1 MLATVVCVLFIGYL
15 FWTDLR
21 RPDSPSKALW
31 VPLAWM
37 FLAGSRFVSS
47 WLNLGPSFA
56 SASDYAEGS
65 PVDAAVFFT
74 LIVAGI
80 VILARRKIDWP
91 RLLLNNKWIVLYLL
105 FCLASMAWSDEP
117 TLLMKR
123 WVKDLGNPI
132 MALVILTERR
142 PYEAVGVVLRR
153 LAFLLLPLSVL
164 FIKYYPELG
173 RAYKADGSPMF
184 TGVGHQKNDLG
195 LMCLLA
201 GIYVFWELLQ
211 RSRPRRLG
219 RAHPVHGNAQLR
231 GFTSSG
237 FRGFTRGL
245 GRRVRALVG
254 AARGN
259 RHPGFMQQHKIIA
272 VVLTGML
279 AWLLSMSDSQ
289 TSLVCLV
296 AAVLLLLLGRTPF
309 MARRPA
315 TIFGVLLSAMAIWPL
330 VEVLHLKEL
339 TLGFLGRDP
348 SLTNR
353 TVIWQTLE
361 RFDMNPFVGVGF
373 MSFWTGARLEA
384 LWRQVGTINQAHN
397 GYLEQ
402 YLNLGYIGVAFIAV
416 IVLSGLLRVRRHL
429 NDDPAAGMLR
439 LSFIVSAV
447 LYNYTEA
454 SFYGMNNMWML
465 LLLGCL
471 EVPRQRQ
478 PRAVDISPS
487 KQRMVQGKT
496 GVRYQQ
502 WPPRFHAKGQRRQCE
517 QARRLAMPP
526 SPKRLP

>member
-1 MLATVVCVLFIGYL
+1 MPMLATFVCMLFIVYL

-21 RPDSPSKALW
+21 RPDSPSNALW
-31 VPLAWM
+31 VPVAWM
-37 FLAGSRFVSS
+37 FLAGSRWVSS
-47 WLNLGPSFA
+47 WLNLAPNLA
-56 SASDYAEGS
+56 SANDYAEGS
-65 PVDAAVFFT
+65 PLDRAVFFG

-80 VILARRKIDWP
+80 LILARRKIDWQ
-91 RLLLNNKWIVLYLL
+91 RLLLNNTWIFLYLL
-105 FCLASMAWSDEP
+105 YCLASIAWTDEP
-117 TLLMKR
+117 TVLMKR

-153 LAFLLLPLSVL
+153 LTFLLLPLSVL
-164 FIKYYPELG
+164 FIRYYPELG
-173 RAYKADGSPMF
+173 RGYKADGSPMF

-211 RSRPRRLG
+211 RRRPRRLG

-245 GRRVRALVG
+245 GRRVRALW

-272 VVLTGML
+272 VVVIGML
-279 AWLLSMSDSQ
+279 AWLLRMSDSQ
-289 TSLVCLV
+289 TSFVCLV
-296 AAVLLLLLGRTPF
+296 AAVLLLLLGRMPF
-309 MARRPA
+309 IARRSAP
-315 TIFGVLLSAMAIWPL
+315 IFGVLLCAVVAWPL
-330 VEVLHLKEL
+330 AEMLNLKEL
-339 TLGFLGRDP
+339 ALSFLGRDP
-348 SLTNR
+348 TLTNR
-353 TVIWQTLE
+353 TAVWQALQK
-361 RFDMNPFVGVGF
+361 FAVNPFVGAGF
-373 MSFWTGARLEA
+373 MSFWTGARLEEV
-384 LWRQVGTINQAHN
+384 WRLVGPGINQAHS

-439 LSFIVSAV
+439 LCFIVSAV

-502 WPPRFHAKGQRRQCE
+502 WPPRFHAKGQRRQ
-517 QARRLAMPP
+517 M
-526 SPKRLP
+526 